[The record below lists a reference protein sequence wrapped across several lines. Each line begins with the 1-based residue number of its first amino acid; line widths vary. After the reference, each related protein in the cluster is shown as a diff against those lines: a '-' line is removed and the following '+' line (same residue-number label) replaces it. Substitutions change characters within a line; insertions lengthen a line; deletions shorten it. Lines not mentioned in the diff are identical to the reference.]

1 MISEYD
7 KVRIIETGIIGR
19 VIDIHTTDDVEV
31 YIVESEKKG
40 VPGGYGGEDSWKLFD
55 CTQEELEK
63 ID

>member
-7 KVRIIETGIIGR
+7 KVRIKETGIIGR
-19 VIDIHTTDDVEV
+19 VIDIHVTDGVKV

-55 CTQEELEK
+55 CTEEELEK